1 MTKEL
6 LGSLEKN
13 RIYQFDVL
21 EGLKLVPNNSIDLII
36 ADPPYFG
43 VVKDKWDN
51 QWGNN
56 YSKFN
61 EWISSIILEFERV
74 LKVNGTIYFYGWFN
88 NMLPLYEAINK
99 LFYLRQNITIHK
111 GLKSIAGRTSSKLKM
126 FPTATE
132 YLWVLTK
139 QDTVGRLKDGSS
151 IIDPI
156 HKVLQEGIKE
166 KSLKMKD
173 INKIWGH
180 PHNSG
185 IAGHYF
191 RDKSQP
197 AFITKEKYEQLISY
211 GCKFKKTWEQLKIM
225 YENDRIKFNLPR
237 GVTDV
242 WDIDFYKDE
251 KYGHSTQKPIEL
263 CERIIQASSN
273 ENDNLL
279 IPFVGSGS
287 ECVASRKLNRN
298 FIGFEIDTTYIEMAN
313 MRLDSMS
320 TEK

>member
-6 LGSLEKN
+6 LGSLELN

-21 EGLKLVPNNSIDLII
+21 KGLKLVPSNCIDLII

-51 QWGNN
+51 QWGND
-56 YSKFN
+56 YDKFKD
-61 EWISSIILEFERV
+61 WICEIIKEFERV
-74 LKVNGTIYFYGWFN
+74 LKVNGTLYLYGWFN
-88 NMLPLYEAINK
+88 NMLPLYDEIKKN
-99 LFYLRQNITIHK
+99 FFLRQNITVHK
-111 GLKSIAGRTSSKLKM
+111 GVKSIAGRTSSKLKQ

-132 YLWVLTK
+132 YLWILTK

-151 IIDPI
+151 VLDPI
-156 HKVLQEGIKE
+156 HNVLQQGIKALD
-166 KSLKMKD
+166 LKMKD

-180 PHNSG
+180 PINSG

-197 AFITKEKYEQLISY
+197 AFITKEKYNQLISH
-211 GCKFKKTWEQLKIM
+211 GCSFEKTWEELKQM
-225 YENDRIKFNLPR
+225 YEDNRIKFNLPR

-242 WDIDFYKDE
+242 WEIDFYKDE
-251 KYGHSTQKPIEL
+251 RHGHSTQKPLDL
-263 CERIIQASSN
+263 CERIITSSSN
-273 ENDNLL
+273 QHDNIL

-287 ECVASRKLNRN
+287 ECVAAQKLNRN
-298 FIGFEIDTTYIEMAN
+298 YLGFEIDFDYIKIAN
-313 MRLDSMS
+313 KRLDSI
-320 TEK
+320 